1 MTAGIISAKH
11 RTGISDP
18 SSYQDFIQTDAAINP
33 GNSGGPLLNL
43 SGDVVGVNAAIVSE
57 SGGFEGIGFAIPSNM
72 AAVVGE
78 ALIKTGKVARGW
90 LGVNLQEVT
99 PSLAKSLN
107 LKALKGALVADV
119 VKGGPAEKAGIRRG
133 DVIVGLEGATI
144 ENANDLRNR
153 IAAAR
158 VGKKVEIVLVR
169 KGERVTVQSVVELYK
184 TSGRMA
190 AVEME
195 NRLGMEV
202 KEISI
207 LEARKR
213 RLNSRDGVVVTKVD
227 PQGPAARAG
236 LEAGDIVYQINQQ
249 AIKGLNDYGRI
260 LEQLPQGQEALLLV
274 RDWRTG
280 ETGYLTVV
288 VQ

>member
-1 MTAGIISAKH
+1 
-11 RTGISDP
+11 
-18 SSYQDFIQTDAAINP
+18 
-33 GNSGGPLLNL
+33 
-43 SGDVVGVNAAIVSE
+43 
-57 SGGFEGIGFAIPSNM
+57 
-72 AAVVGE
+72 
-78 ALIKTGKVARGW
+78 
-90 LGVNLQEVT
+90 
-99 PSLAKSLN
+99 
-107 LKALKGALVADV
+107 
-119 VKGGPAEKAGIRRG
+119 
-133 DVIVGLEGATI
+133 
-144 ENANDLRNR
+144 
-153 IAAAR
+153 
-158 VGKKVEIVLVR
+158 
-169 KGERVTVQSVVELYK
+169 
-184 TSGRMA
+184 MA

-213 RLNSRDGVVVTKVD
+213 RLNSRDGVVVIKVD

-236 LEAGDIVYQINQQ
+236 LEPGDIVYQINQQ

-288 VQ
+288 AQ